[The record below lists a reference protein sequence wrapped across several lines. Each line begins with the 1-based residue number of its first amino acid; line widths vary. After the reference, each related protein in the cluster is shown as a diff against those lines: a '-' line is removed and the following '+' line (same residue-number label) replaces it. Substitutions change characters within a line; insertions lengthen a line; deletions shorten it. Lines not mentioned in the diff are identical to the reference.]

1 MRMDQSAELTAER
14 IVNTYPVPDLAR
26 VLLRYG
32 EEKFARRIAEAIAA
46 ERAKDPIV
54 STLRLSAIVKDA
66 IPAPARRTGG
76 NPAKR
81 TFQALRIEVN
91 DELGALRRALPAALD
106 LLAPGGRV
114 AALAY
119 HSLEDRLVKRALT
132 ERTTDRTPPG
142 IPLRA
147 GEILPGSPTFR
158 LLTRGAERPADE
170 ELTANPR
177 SASARLRA
185 AERIREAGGSGARW
199 QKPPSQKPPLIGVS
213 GAQASLSRGAT
224 PVPPMPA
231 PPACTGLPL
240 LGPVQ
245 AVRARSGAE
254 QDRPDRFAAPG
265 DRGPAPDV
273 AERVDHLQASAGLLD
288 GACRLEHRGAV
299 RRVKDGANH
308 FAGTAEQ
315 AKSHVFRRLP
325 ARGRRLA
332 ADGGRVGQRVRD
344 ELADDR
350 LRVLR
355 EEREAPVAQGAPG
368 EAPSGARR
376 LGAARQRAANGERRI
391 IGRVPPVRRHPH
403 HAGTARRRR
412 RPGGQVERLQR
423 GMRSR
428 ACGQRFNLVQT
439 HGDPEDRWRHPGD

>member
-1 MRMDQSAELTAER
+1 MGESAYAHVPVMAGRIADLLLPALTSQTSDGHPPVLIDATFGRGGHARTFLDAVPGLVVLGIDADEAAIAAGDALAGRYPGRLTVARSFYDAIAEVAADAGHRRVQAVLFDLGVSSPQLDDASRGFAYSQDAPLDMRMDQSAELTAER

-185 AERIREAGGSGARW
+185 AERIRED
-199 QKPPSQKPPLIGVS
+199 
-213 GAQASLSRGAT
+213 T
-224 PVPPMPA
+224 
-231 PPACTGLPL
+231 
-240 LGPVQ
+240 
-245 AVRARSGAE
+245 
-254 QDRPDRFAAPG
+254 
-265 DRGPAPDV
+265 
-273 AERVDHLQASAGLLD
+273 
-288 GACRLEHRGAV
+288 
-299 RRVKDGANH
+299 
-308 FAGTAEQ
+308 
-315 AKSHVFRRLP
+315 
-325 ARGRRLA
+325 
-332 ADGGRVGQRVRD
+332 
-344 ELADDR
+344 
-350 LRVLR
+350 
-355 EEREAPVAQGAPG
+355 
-368 EAPSGARR
+368 
-376 LGAARQRAANGERRI
+376 
-391 IGRVPPVRRHPH
+391 
-403 HAGTARRRR
+403 
-412 RPGGQVERLQR
+412 
-423 GMRSR
+423 
-428 ACGQRFNLVQT
+428 
-439 HGDPEDRWRHPGD
+439 